1 MGSNKKNLSMHWIRV
16 TLLERFLNV
25 LYPID
30 VAVLLRELP
39 QIGYVV
45 PRKVIK
51 GVLEPGE
58 ALAIKGD
65 IELLINQDNKTI
77 GVEGREVIGVINAFK
92 ELREFWLEKL
102 SPSPEAETHYIEMG
116 GQGYV
121 LTDRNPMTVFSAF
134 WADSEKLSML
144 RRVIGFDIMNFG
156 VRLVSKNN
164 EVNSPDWFDLRIQPQ
179 VISSE
184 NQYYVNLVWRC
195 KDMKVALENLEK
207 IDDITLSVVREVEK

>member
-1 MGSNKKNLSMHWIRV
+1 MGSNKKNLSVQWIRV

-30 VAVLLRELP
+30 MAVLLRELP

-45 PRKVIK
+45 PRKVLK
-51 GVLEPGE
+51 GVLELGE

-77 GVEGREVIGVINAFK
+77 GVEGREVIGVIDSFK
-92 ELREFWLEKL
+92 ELRNFWLEKL
-102 SPSPEAETHYIEMG
+102 NPSPKAETHYIEIG

-121 LTDRNPMTVFSAF
+121 LTDRNPMTVFGDF
-134 WADSEKLSML
+134 WADSKK
-144 RRVIGFDIMNFG
+144 IGVLGGIIGLDVMNFG
-156 VRLVSKNN
+156 LRLVSKDN

-195 KDMKVALENLEK
+195 KDMQVALENFKK
-207 IDDITLSVVREVEK
+207 IDEITRSLAREVEK